1 MGRMEIKF
9 DRNVV
14 CGGLDAS
21 VTIENGKARVEF
33 TIFLSLKDAVERKP
47 EDWRVEIRMYDQEG
61 QEVAGMRVPV
71 EAVESLSTHTLIIYP
86 HLWKGVEEPYLY
98 KVRGS
103 LVYQNEVRD
112 ALERV
117 LPICNLEN
125 IPGKGWYL
133 NGRPF
138 ELKAVRYRMPE
149 GEGVADV
156 EVLRKE
162 LKMVRDLGANCVLP
176 DGFEGEMVFREMC
189 MTTGL
194 VVWDGEA
201 DDAPLFCGDDSAL
214 LELDRERKSDVFYYY
229 KACWGKDKVLY
240 ICLPVRRDGSGE
252 SVVKVYSNQKKVAL
266 YVDGRLQEFKE
277 SAPVFLF
284 EDVPVQWGETVIS
297 AQAGECFY
305 SVTV

>member
-1 MGRMEIKF
+1 MEIKF
-9 DRNVV
+9 DRNIM

-21 VTIENGKARVEF
+21 VEIENGKARVEF
-33 TIFLSLKDAVERKP
+33 TICLLGEDASERKTT
-47 EDWRVEIRMYDQEG
+47 DWRVEIRMYDQEE

-71 EAVESLSTHTLIIYP
+71 EMGENLRTHTLIIYP
-86 HLWKGVEEPYLY
+86 HLWKAVEEPYLY

-103 LVYQNEVRD
+103 LVYRNEVRD
-112 ALERV
+112 ALEKV
-117 LPICNLEN
+117 LPICSWEN
-125 IPGKGWYL
+125 VPGKGWYL

-149 GEGVADV
+149 KMGGMDS

-162 LKMVRDLGANCVLP
+162 LEMIRDLGANCVLT
-176 DGFEGEMVFREMC
+176 DGFEGDLAFREMC
-189 MTTGL
+189 MEMGL
-194 VVWDGEA
+194 VVCGGDETEA
-201 DDAPLFCGDDSAL
+201 VKMPLFCGDEGAL
-214 LELDRERKSDVFYYY
+214 LELDRARKRDAFYYY

-240 ICLPVRRDGSGE
+240 ICPPVRRDGADE
-252 SVVKVYSNQKKVAL
+252 TVVKVYSNQKKVAL

-284 EDVPVQWGETVIS
+284 EDVPVRWGETVIS
-297 AQAGECFY
+297 AQAGECFC